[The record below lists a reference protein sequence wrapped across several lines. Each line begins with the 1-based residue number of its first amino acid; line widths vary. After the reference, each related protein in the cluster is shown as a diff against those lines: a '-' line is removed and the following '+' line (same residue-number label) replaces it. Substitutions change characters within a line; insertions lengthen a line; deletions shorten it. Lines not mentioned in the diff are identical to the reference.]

1 VKREI
6 LVLEDD
12 RVLNRLLVGH
22 LNTMG
27 HIAHGAASWAEASQ
41 YLAAH
46 EPKLVLMDVQ
56 LPDSDGMQ
64 ILPQLVPSQ
73 PVIVM
78 TAYGS
83 VQDAVTA
90 MKAGATE
97 YLVKPVRLDEL
108 ELVVERVLENAALRE
123 DHLFVKNRLSRRCD
137 KSMIGSSAALH
148 TVYSLID
155 AVAPSDMTV
164 LIQGESGTGKELV
177 ARAIHDRSPRAERNF
192 VAVDCCTLQENLFE
206 SEVFGHEKG
215 AFTGADKQKKGL
227 IEGAEG
233 GTLFLDEIG
242 EIGAATQAKLL
253 RVLETGQFRR
263 VGGTRD
269 LQANVRVVA
278 ATNRNLEAMSQKGT
292 FRADLYYR
300 LGAFLIDVPPL
311 RERRKDIPGL
321 VEHFILN
328 HDFSRRI
335 NKSVTGTAMKRLI
348 AYDWPGNIRE
358 LKNVVERA
366 MILSG
371 ERRIIGPEH
380 LAFHGETNAA
390 EIGFAL
396 KFDHEPTLSEI
407 EQVYF
412 RLLMERYSGNRAMIA
427 KRMGISERSVYR
439 LVDKYGADDASRD
452 TG

>member
-1 VKREI
+1 MKRTI

-12 RVLNRLLVGH
+12 RILNRLLVDHLNKMGH
-22 LNTMG
+22 L
-27 HIAHGAASWAEASQ
+27 AYGATTWREASQ
-41 YLAAH
+41 YLTTH

-56 LPDSDGMQ
+56 LPDSDGMK
-64 ILPQLVPSQ
+64 ILPELVAAQ

-83 VQDAVTA
+83 VQDAVRA
-90 MKAGATE
+90 MKEGATE

-108 ELVVERVLENAALRE
+108 ELVVERALENAALRE
-123 DHLFVKNRLSRRCD
+123 DHLFVKNRLSHRCD
-137 KSMIGSSAALH
+137 KAMVGDSAALRS
-148 TVYSLID
+148 VYALID

-177 ARAIHDRSPRAERNF
+177 ARAIHDRSPRSERNF

-269 LQANVRVVA
+269 LQANARVVA
-278 ATNRNLEAMSQKGT
+278 ATNRSLETLSRKGE

-311 RERRKDIPGL
+311 RERRMDIPPL
-321 VEHFILN
+321 VGHFIQH

-335 NKSVTGTAMKRLI
+335 NKSVTSTAMKRLI

-371 ERRIIGPEH
+371 DRRTIGPEH
-380 LAFHGETNAA
+380 LAFHGEANAA
-390 EIGFAL
+390 EVGFAL
-396 KFDHEPTLSEI
+396 RFDHEPTLSEI
-407 EQVYF
+407 EMVYF
-412 RLLMERYSGNRAMIA
+412 RMLMERYSGNRAMIA
-427 KRMGISERSVYR
+427 RQLGISERSVYR
-439 LVDKYGADDASRD
+439 LIDRYAPRNVKRS